1 MFCPSQVILLCVFQC
16 LKPNGSLNIQ
26 DFKLLKQSITP
37 MSRGPYKR
45 YEYDPTVPI
54 PKSTSYSKRKRGCE
68 KEATENNTTY
78 EDGINPVR
86 TIFAILYS

>member
-1 MFCPSQVILLCVFQC
+1 
-16 LKPNGSLNIQ
+16 
-26 DFKLLKQSITP
+26 

-54 PKSTSYSKRKRGCE
+54 PKSTSYSKRKCGCE

-86 TIFAILYS
+86 TIFAKLYS

>member
-1 MFCPSQVILLCVFQC
+1 
-16 LKPNGSLNIQ
+16 
-26 DFKLLKQSITP
+26 

-54 PKSTSYSKRKRGCE
+54 PKSTSYRKRGCE

>member
-1 MFCPSQVILLCVFQC
+1 MCVSMFKTKWQFKHSRFQIIETIY
-16 LKPNGSLNIQ
+16 NTNV
-26 DFKLLKQSITP
+26 T
-37 MSRGPYKR
+37 RPYKR

-78 EDGINPVR
+78 EDGINSVR